1 MRLTI
6 ALLGFEL
13 DMTLGPAAADD
24 AADEDPA
31 AALNGGTLASQPISF
46 VGTYDVPEEVS
57 APQHC
62 PSWDEPEERR

>member
-13 DMTLGPAAADD
+13 DLTFGPATTASED
-24 AADEDPA
+24 DPA
-31 AALNGGTLASQPISF
+31 AALNGGTLAAYPMGF
-46 VGTYDVPEEVS
+46 THWPVPEEIA

-62 PSWDEPEERR
+62 PSWDEPEE